1 MHVHCP
7 IYILYIIYNILI
19 LFQVLLSSLKMPT
32 SELTKKLS
40 YMDLVVCSEVEDS
53 HYIAWSIKDFPRHLR
68 NCDSVFKTESLPVQL
83 SDLGEGKCIL
93 FCSPY
98 KLEVGWP
105 DKLTDGKK
113 DSIELNINLTLR
125 VNNSNTFITMGLLD
139 RDGNEQEICRR
150 RILMG
155 KLRENISRAWL
166 KDSADR
172 MFPDGTL
179 HVYVKLMHN
188 YEPSV
193 KSTITKGTQPQE
205 QQQLGQPTE
214 NLFSSMADSSFV
226 DIGPSSSVLLVFED
240 GEQRCHTFPLAA
252 RHGLV
257 HSS

>member
-1 MHVHCP
+1 M
-7 IYILYIIYNILI
+7 
-19 LFQVLLSSLKMPT
+19 LSSLKMPT

-40 YMDLVVCSEVEDS
+40 HMNLAVCSELEDMD
-53 HYIAWSIKDFPRHLR
+53 YRIAWSIKDFPKHYLS
-68 NCDSVFKTESLPVQL
+68 NNPYPCPIFYFETESLPVQP
-83 SDLGEGKCIL
+83 SALGECRFI
-93 FCSPY
+93 FQW
-98 KLEVGWP
+98 LEVGWP
-105 DKLTDGKK
+105 DKVTDGIKG
-113 DSIELNINLTLR
+113 SIQLIIDPAP
-125 VNNSNTFITMGLLD
+125 NNSYDFITMGLLD
-139 RDGNEQEICRR
+139 RDGNELEISSGRQDED
-150 RILMG
+150 G
-155 KLRENISRAWL
+155 YFKANISRAWL

-179 HVYVKLMHN
+179 HFYFKIRDDLQT
-188 YEPSV
+188 SI

-205 QQQLGQPTE
+205 EQQLGQPTE

>member
-1 MHVHCP
+1 M
-7 IYILYIIYNILI
+7 
-19 LFQVLLSSLKMPT
+19 QT

-40 YMDLVVCSEVEDS
+40 HMDLAVCSEVEDS
-53 HYIAWSIKDFPRHLR
+53 YYRIAWSIKDFPRHLR

-113 DSIELNINLTLR
+113 DSIELGITLTL
-125 VNNSNTFITMGLLD
+125 NNSYGFITMGLLD
-139 RDGNEQEICRR
+139 RDGNEQEICGRQ
-150 RILMG
+150 IWNNG
-155 KLRENISRAWL
+155 SFGTNISRAWL

-179 HVYVKLMHN
+179 HVYFKIMHN

-193 KSTITKGTQPQE
+193 LKSTITKGT
-205 QQQLGQPTE
+205 QQLGQPTE

>member
-1 MHVHCP
+1 M
-7 IYILYIIYNILI
+7 
-19 LFQVLLSSLKMPT
+19 LSSLKMPT

-40 YMDLVVCSEVEDS
+40 HMNLAVCSELEDM
-53 HYIAWSIKDFPRHLR
+53 HYRIAWSIKDFPKCYLR
-68 NCDSVFKTESLPVQL
+68 NDPYPCPKFYFETESLPVQP
-83 SDLGEGKCIL
+83 SALGECRFSCFFQL
-93 FCSPY
+93 S
-98 KLEVGWP
+98 EVGWP
-105 DKLTDGKK
+105 DKVTDGKK
-113 DSIELNINLTLR
+113 GSIQLGIGLD
-125 VNNSNTFITMGLLD
+125 NSYVFITMGLLD
-139 RDGNEQEICRR
+139 RDGNELEISSGRQR
-150 RILMG
+150 QDEDG
-155 KLRENISRAWL
+155 YFKANISRAWL

-179 HVYVKLMHN
+179 HVYFNIRDDQKTGI
-188 YEPSV
+188 

-205 QQQLGQPTE
+205 EQQLGQPTE